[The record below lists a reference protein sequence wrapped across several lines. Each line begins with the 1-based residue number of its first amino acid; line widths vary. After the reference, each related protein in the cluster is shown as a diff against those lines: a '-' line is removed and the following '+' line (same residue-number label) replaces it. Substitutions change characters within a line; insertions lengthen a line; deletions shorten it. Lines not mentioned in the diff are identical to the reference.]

1 MRREVHPERSA
12 LLVVDVQPDFMPGG
26 ALPVPEGDKIV
37 PGIVNLLEGK
47 NFDVVVATQ
56 DWHPRGHQSFASS
69 HPATK
74 PIDKIDLYGH
84 EQILWPDH
92 CVQGTA
98 GAELFPR
105 VPWEHATL
113 VVRKGTDPKV
123 DSYSAFRGN
132 WDERGNRPPTG
143 LAGFLR
149 ERGVERIF
157 VCGLARDVC
166 VKWTA
171 EDARELGFSVT
182 VLWNLTRA
190 VDPSSDE
197 AVRSGLSDRA
207 IRIVGN

>member
-1 MRREVHPERSA
+1 MRREVYPELSA

-37 PGIVNLLEGK
+37 PGIVNLFEEK
-47 NFDVVVATQ
+47 HFDLVVATQ
-56 DWHPRGHQSFASS
+56 DWHPRGHRSFASS
-69 HPATK
+69 HPSKKAMDR
-74 PIDKIDLYGH
+74 IELYGH

-98 GAELFPR
+98 GADLCPG
-105 VPWEHATL
+105 VPWEHASL
-113 VVRKGTDPKV
+113 IVRKGTSSKV
-123 DSYSAFRGN
+123 DSYGAFCGN

-149 ERGVERIF
+149 ERGVGRIF

-182 VLWNLTRA
+182 VLWSLTRA

-197 AVRSGLSDRA
+197 AVRKELSARA
-207 IRIVGN
+207 VKIIGN

>member
-1 MRREVHPERSA
+1 MRREIHPEKRA

-37 PGIVNLLEGK
+37 PGIVNLLEERQ
-47 NFDVVVATQ
+47 FDLVVATQ
-56 DWHPRGHQSFASS
+56 DWHPRGHRSFASS
-69 HPATK
+69 HPAQK
-74 PIDKIDLYGH
+74 PMDKIELYGH

-92 CVQGTA
+92 CVQGSP
-98 GAELFPR
+98 GAELYSGI
-105 VPWEHATL
+105 PWEHATL
-113 VVRKGTDPKV
+113 IVRKGTDPKV

-132 WDERGNRPPTG
+132 WDERGDRAPTG
-143 LAGFLR
+143 LAGFLK

-171 EDARELGFSVT
+171 EDARALGLGVT

-190 VDPSSDE
+190 VDPSSDATVRNDLLAR
-197 AVRSGLSDRA
+197 AVR
-207 IRIVGN
+207 IIGN